1 MTTFDERKNAA
12 EKKFAHDA
20 ELEFKANA
28 RRNKLLGLWVAEK
41 LGKSGADAEAYAK
54 SVVMADFEEAGD
66 DDVLRKVKKDLDAGG
81 VALDDAVVR
90 KAMTDLLSRAIEEI
104 RAGR

>member
-1 MTTFDERKNAA
+1 MTTFDERKDAA

-81 VALDDAVVR
+81 VALDDAIIR

-104 RAGR
+104 KAGR